1 MWTRALLKENGKVA
15 FKRNYWTC
23 VLVSV
28 ILGLLVGN
36 GSGFNFNVDKDL
48 WTNYGKP
55 GNSYISPEAIANSL
69 GGEALQYMMIL
80 LPIIMF
86 ALVLGVVIA
95 IVVATFVSNVFEVG
109 GARYYIENREHQTE
123 VSRVLWGFK
132 NNYMEIVKTQFLRQL
147 YIFGWSLLFI
157 IPGIVKSLSY
167 SMIPYLLAENPSLS
181 KERAFDISMQMMDGH
196 KMDLFVLG
204 LSFIGWHFLNAS
216 TFGLLGIFYVN
227 PYMHA
232 TYAEFYSALKAEAL
246 QRGIANADEL
256 PGVSIETQ
264 IIF

>member
-80 LPIIMF
+80 LRH
-86 ALVLGVVIA
+86 V
-95 IVVATFVSNVFEVG
+95 
-109 GARYYIENREHQTE
+109 
-123 VSRVLWGFK
+123 
-132 NNYMEIVKTQFLRQL
+132 
-147 YIFGWSLLFI
+147 
-157 IPGIVKSLSY
+157 
-167 SMIPYLLAENPSLS
+167 
-181 KERAFDISMQMMDGH
+181 
-196 KMDLFVLG
+196 
-204 LSFIGWHFLNAS
+204 
-216 TFGLLGIFYVN
+216 
-227 PYMHA
+227 
-232 TYAEFYSALKAEAL
+232 EAPKV
-246 QRGIANADEL
+246 RCMR
-256 PGVSIETQ
+256 T
-264 IIF
+264 